1 MKICEYVPHGA
12 VPDIRGFAPAI
23 VAQNFARFLADDEV
37 YLISNRED
45 YNSNFAKSEYGDIYR

>member
-23 VAQNFARFLADDEV
+23 VAQNFAKFLK
-37 YLISNRED
+37 RT
-45 YNSNFAKSEYGDIYR
+45 RPT